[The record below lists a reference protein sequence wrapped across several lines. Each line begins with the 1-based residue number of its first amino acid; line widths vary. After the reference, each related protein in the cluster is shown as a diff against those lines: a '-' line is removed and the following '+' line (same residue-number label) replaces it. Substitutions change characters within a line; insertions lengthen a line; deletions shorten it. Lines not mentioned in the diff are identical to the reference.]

1 MTDSKAALIVV
12 DVQNDFVDPNG
23 NLYVADAPSVVPN
36 INEMI
41 AASEAQQRLVVYT
54 QDWHPEITPH
64 FAKDGGI
71 WPVHCV
77 GETWGSELFPDL
89 VIASSA
95 EFVRKGTG
103 GEDGYSGFSV
113 RDPETEEESDTA
125 LDSILRDNGVQTVH
139 VVGIATDYCVKET
152 ALDARRRGYE
162 TIVYRNCMKGVD
174 LEPGDSQAAIGE
186 MIAAGVEVCDGK
198 G

>member
-41 AASEAQQRLVVYT
+41 AAAEAQQRLVVYT
-54 QDWHPEITPH
+54 QDWHPEVTPH

-152 ALDARRRGYE
+152 ALDARRRGYA

-174 LEPGDSQAAIGE
+174 LEPGDSQAAIDE

>member
-54 QDWHPEITPH
+54 QDWHPEVTPH

-89 VIASSA
+89 VIASDA

-113 RDPETEEESDTA
+113 RDPETEKKSDTA
-125 LDSILRDNGVQTVH
+125 LDSILRDKDVLTVH

-152 ALDARRRGYE
+152 ALDARLRGYE
-162 TIVYRNCMKGVD
+162 TIVYLNCMKGVD
-174 LEPGDSQAAIGE
+174 LVPGDSQAAIDE
-186 MIAAGVEVCDGK
+186 MIAAGVEVRDG
-198 G
+198 